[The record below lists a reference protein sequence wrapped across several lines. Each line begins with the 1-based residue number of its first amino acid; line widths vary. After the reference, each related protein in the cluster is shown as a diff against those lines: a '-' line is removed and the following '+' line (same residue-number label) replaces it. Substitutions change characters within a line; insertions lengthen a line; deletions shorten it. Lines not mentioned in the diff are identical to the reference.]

1 MFEGLGSYATVWVNG
16 TQVGRHAGGLTTF
29 TIDVTDAVHFDR
41 SNVLAVRADHPSGI
55 RDLPWVCGGCEHAYG
70 FSEGTQPF
78 GIFRP
83 VHLVI
88 TSPVRVEPFGVH
100 VWNDRPDTS
109 GTATLHVRTEVKN
122 HGTAARVVSIVS
134 RLEDASGQTI
144 AEARR
149 EASLAP
155 GEVADVTHEPLAIA
169 APRLWS
175 PENPYLYSLR
185 SELLSD
191 GACSTSPSTARP

>member
-1 MFEGLGSYATVWVNG
+1 MPFILTGPTFSRC
-16 TQVGRHAGGLTTF
+16 GR
-29 TIDVTDAVHFDR
+29 TI
-41 SNVLAVRADHPSGI
+41 
-55 RDLPWVCGGCEHAYG
+55 LPGFAICRGCAGGCEHAYG

-109 GTATLHVRTEVKN
+109 GTATLYVRTEVKN